1 MKDGLNKMAKNMKDQ
16 KDKEKGKSS
25 KTKSTKPKKESKSSD
40 DKKDEKKKDENKDV
54 QSHAETYS
62 TSEVETSKAQKKPE
76 PPKNGCDPFK
86 ALESFDN

>member
-25 KTKSTKPKKESKSSD
+25 KAKSTKPKKESKSSD
-40 DKKDEKKKDENKDV
+40 DKKDENKDV